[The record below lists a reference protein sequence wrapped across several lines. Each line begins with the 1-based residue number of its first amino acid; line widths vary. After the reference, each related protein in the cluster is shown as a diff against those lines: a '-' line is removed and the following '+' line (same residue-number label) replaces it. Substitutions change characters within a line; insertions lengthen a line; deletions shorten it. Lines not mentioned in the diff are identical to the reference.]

1 MGLVSQSTNM
11 VSLLYLSVSTLSL
24 IHLKGGMWKNKHAG
38 VSAKIKGK
46 AKVKNSKDGEER
58 VKEKSKST
66 GTRKEGGFHAIDDHE
81 EGNTDFSGRDSDTS

>member
-1 MGLVSQSTNM
+1 MPERQDC
-11 VSLLYLSVSTLSL
+11 SLYQLQ
-24 IHLKGGMWKNKHAG
+24 GGMWKNKHAG

-58 VKEKSKST
+58 VEEKLKST
-66 GTRKEGGFHAIDDHE
+66 GTRKEGRLDAIDDHE